1 MIRNLPLLRCL
12 QCLMDKLAP
21 LQELVVRATS
31 LTRTIIGDGVRLQI
45 VDGVMGLVQVDLR
58 MGLVRVLSIG
68 QVLEA
73 GQAQDMV
80 MELGVVVLKVVGM
93 VLEVGLV
100 ILLVM
105 AAVEEAV
112 DRVAMEH
119 NHHLTPDREPTMG
132 EGVGLES
139 MCENVILDDKV
150 SCFTVL
156 IYSFCMVWELYILI

>member
-1 MIRNLPLLRCL
+1 M
-12 QCLMDKLAP
+12 
-21 LQELVVRATS
+21 VRATG
-31 LTRTIIGDGVRLQI
+31 LTGTIIGDGVRLQI
-45 VDGVMGLVQVDLR
+45 MDGVMGLVQVDPR
-58 MGLVRVLSIG
+58 MGLVRILGIG
-68 QVLEA
+68 QALEA

-93 VLEVGLV
+93 VLEVGMV
-100 ILLVM
+100 ILLVV

-119 NHHLTPDREPTMG
+119 NHHLTPDRKPSMG